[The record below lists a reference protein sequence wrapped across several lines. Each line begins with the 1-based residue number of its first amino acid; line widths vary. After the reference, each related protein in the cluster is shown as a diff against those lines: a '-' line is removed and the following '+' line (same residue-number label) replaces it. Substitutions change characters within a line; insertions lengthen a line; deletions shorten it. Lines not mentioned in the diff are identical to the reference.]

1 MNETFYDEELEKI
14 VLGAFHIDPDLFI
27 PGQADLFYL
36 GAHRCIYEAMEK
48 VDEQGNKVD
57 GYLVSVQL
65 EKDNLLNRV
74 GGTLA
79 LFDIFAPNHEGYTNL
94 ENYNYCLSE
103 LHELRVKRHIQS
115 VSQRTL
121 RVIEDG
127 EDPLLQIR
135 EMLDEPAP
143 QSGAFDLSYIDELE
157 AELELP
163 ETPFYA
169 TGFPT
174 LDNYIRVSKGNF
186 VIVAGRPSVGKSSL
200 AQNIA
205 YASSRRGK
213 SVLWVT
219 SEMSRLGMFKRL
231 VAQVSACPIDLFR
244 SDSGKVS
251 EAISSLRAYGPFVD
265 SSCDTVA
272 KIKAKAKM
280 MKADIVIA
288 DYLQLFSPSS
298 PTDNLVQAVTEISRS
313 LKRLATDLSIPVIA
327 VSQLSRAV
335 TRRTDPRPVLSDLR
349 ESGAIEQD
357 ADIVLMLYRPEDDID
372 AGVVNR
378 LSVDVAKNRNGP
390 IGEVMLRFDPALFM
404 FEEA

>member
-1 MNETFYDEELEKI
+1 MNDTFHDDDLEKL

-27 PGQADLFYL
+27 PGQADLFYV
-36 GAHRCIYEAMEK
+36 GSNRCIYEAMEK

-57 GYLVSVQL
+57 GYLVGVQL
-65 EKDNLLNRV
+65 EEDNLLNRV

-79 LFDIFAPNHEGYTNL
+79 LFDIFAPAYEGYTNL
-94 ENYNYCLSE
+94 DNFNWCLAR
-103 LHELRVKRHIQS
+103 LHELRQKRFVQS
-115 VSQRTL
+115 VSARNL
-121 RVIEDG
+121 RVLEDG
-127 EDPLLQIR
+127 EDPLSEIR
-135 EMLDEPAP
+135 SIIDEPAP
-143 QSGAFDLSYIDELE
+143 QFGAFDLSYIDELE

-163 ETPFYA
+163 EAAFYA

-205 YASSRRGK
+205 MASTRRGK

-219 SEMSRLGMFKRL
+219 AEMSTLEMSKRL
-231 VAQVSACPIDLFR
+231 IAQISVCPIDDFR
-244 SDSGKVS
+244 SHPDKVS
-251 EAISSLRAYGPFVD
+251 EAISSLRAYGPFID

-288 DYLQLFSPSS
+288 DYLQLFSPST
-298 PTDNLVQAVTEISRS
+298 PTDNPVQVVTEISRS
-313 LKRLATDLSIPVIA
+313 FKRLAADLSIPVIA
-327 VSQLSRAV
+327 VSQLSRAI
-335 TRRTDPRPVLSDLR
+335 TRRADQRPVLSDLR
-349 ESGAIEQD
+349 ESGALEQD
-357 ADIVLMLYRPEDDID
+357 ADVVLMLYRPEDDID
-372 AGVVNR
+372 AGAINR
-378 LSVDVAKNRNGP
+378 LSVSVAKNRNGALD
-390 IGEVMLRFDPALFM
+390 EVMLRFEPTLFM